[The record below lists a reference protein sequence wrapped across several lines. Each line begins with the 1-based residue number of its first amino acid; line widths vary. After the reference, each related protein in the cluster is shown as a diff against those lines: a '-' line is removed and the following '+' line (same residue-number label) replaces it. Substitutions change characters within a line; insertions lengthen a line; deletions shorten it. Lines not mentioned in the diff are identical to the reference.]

1 MSLRHKQD
9 HQGTTMSALPQSA
22 RPPLYKA
29 LADYKSALI
38 GVGCFTALINVLML
52 APSIYMLQVYDRVLT
67 SQNQTT
73 LAMLTLMV
81 VGFFAFIGLLEMI
94 RSFVVIRIG
103 SELEKRFNLRVY
115 QAAFESNLHA
125 GQRQAGQAL
134 GDLTFIR
141 QFLTGPA
148 LFAFFDAPWFP
159 IYLAVIFLFDPW
171 LGVLASVGTVLLVG
185 LACLNEWLTRK
196 PLAEASGYSQQSA
209 QLATRH
215 LQQAEAIQAMGM
227 LEVLRR
233 RWFHVHG
240 RFLALQNRA
249 SDTGAVISSISKA
262 LRLCLQSL
270 VLGLGALLVING
282 DMTAGM
288 MIAGSILMGR
298 VLSPI
303 DQLIAVWKQWSSA
316 RLAYGRLDQLLKTY
330 AEPAPRMP
338 LPAPR
343 GQISAEQVSA
353 APPGKTS
360 PTIQQVSFQLQ
371 AGEVLG
377 VLGASG
383 SGKSTLARVLVGVW
397 PALGGTVRLDGADMH
412 RWDREALG
420 PYIGYLPQDI
430 ELFGGSVA
438 ENIARFREGDASAVV
453 AAAQLAGVH
462 ELILR
467 LPQGYDTRLGD
478 DGAGLSGG
486 QKQRVA
492 LARALYGDPRLVVLD
507 EPNSNLDAAGE
518 AALTQAI
525 AELKSRGCTVVLVTH
540 RTQSLNQTD
549 RLLVLSEGRMQ
560 AFGATAQVLQ
570 ALSGQPSSAQAAQA
584 HPQSQSRPAAGLS
597 MSRQYG
603 AQNRQSDV

>member
-1 MSLRHKQD
+1 MRGF
-9 HQGTTMSALPQSA
+9 QGRTMSTSPQGNP
-22 RPPLYKA
+22 PPLYKA

-38 GVGCFTALINVLML
+38 GVGCFTALINLLML

-103 SELEKRFNLRVY
+103 SELERRFNLRVY

-171 LGVLASVGTVLLVG
+171 LGLLASVGAVLLVA

-196 PLAEASGYSQQSA
+196 PLAEAGGYSQQSS
-209 QLATRH
+209 QLASRH

-227 LEVLRR
+227 LEALRR
-233 RWFHVHG
+233 RWFDVHG

-270 VLGLGALLVING
+270 VLGLGALLVIRG
-282 DMTAGM
+282 EMTAGM

-316 RLAYGRLDQLLKTY
+316 RLAYGRLDELLKTY
-330 AEPAPRMP
+330 AEPEPRMA
-338 LPAPR
+338 LPTPR
-343 GQISAEQVSA
+343 GQVSVEQISA
-353 APPGKTS
+353 APPGRTL
-360 PTIQQVSFQLQ
+360 PTVQQVSFQLQ

-397 PALGGTVRLDGADMH
+397 PLLGGAVRLDGADMH
-412 RWDREALG
+412 RWDRKALG

-438 ENIARFREGDASAVV
+438 QNIARFREGDVEANTVV

-467 LPQGYDTRLGD
+467 LPQGYDTVLSD
-478 DGAGLSGG
+478 DGSGLSGG
-486 QKQRVA
+486 QKQRIA
-492 LARALYGDPRLVVLD
+492 LARALYGEPKLVVLD
-507 EPNSNLDAAGE
+507 EPNSNLDTAGE
-518 AALTQAI
+518 AALTEAI
-525 AELKSRGCTVVLVTH
+525 GQLKARGCTVVLVTH
-540 RTQSLNQTD
+540 RTPSLTQTD

-560 AFGATAQVLQ
+560 AFGPTAQVLQ
-570 ALSGQPSSAQAAQA
+570 ALSGQAPPAQPAASPHTQLRSA
-584 HPQSQSRPAAGLS
+584 PAGLS

-603 AQNRQSDV
+603 TQNRQSDV